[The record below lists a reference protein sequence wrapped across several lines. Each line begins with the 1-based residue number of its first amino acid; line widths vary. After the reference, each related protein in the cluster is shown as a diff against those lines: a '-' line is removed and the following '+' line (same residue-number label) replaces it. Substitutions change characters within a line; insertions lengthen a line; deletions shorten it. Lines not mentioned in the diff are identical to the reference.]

1 MILILNC
8 EHILEEF
15 CAMMSKNWSGTI
27 DTEEEIVNAF
37 RAFDTDGSGS
47 ISRDEF
53 RLFFSKLSWNLTNDE
68 VCLLNQLSLFVPV
81 PDR

>member
-1 MILILNC
+1 
-8 EHILEEF
+8 
-15 CAMMSKNWSGTI
+15 MMSKNWSGTI